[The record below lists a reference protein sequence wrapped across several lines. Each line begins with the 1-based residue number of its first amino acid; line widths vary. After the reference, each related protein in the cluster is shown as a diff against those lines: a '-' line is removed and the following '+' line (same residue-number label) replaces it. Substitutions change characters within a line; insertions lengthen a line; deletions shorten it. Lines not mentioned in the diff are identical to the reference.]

1 MNRFF
6 LSFSVFVAAQ
16 CFLSS
21 CSQLPGLHSEPG
33 AEVVYALGS
42 RDGFTSP
49 LAGALK
55 PACSA
60 LEFTGISFVLTGVH
74 RRHLAPLAADPAIK
88 KDRYL
93 IAGYAPP
100 GLPEDFA
107 RALSERRAQ
116 AARQYL
122 IERGVEAA
130 RLQTVGFGFDSAP
143 NAPGANVVVVYRQ

>member
-1 MNRFF
+1 MNRVC
-6 LSFSVFVAAQ
+6 LSLSVFLAPLFLLTQ
-16 CFLSS
+16 CSHF
-21 CSQLPGLHSEPG
+21 PGFHAEPVP
-33 AEVVYALGS
+33 EVVYALGS

-49 LAGALK
+49 LSVALK

-60 LEFTGISFVLTGVH
+60 LEFTGVSFDLTGVH
-74 RRHLAPLAADPAIK
+74 RRQLAPLATDPVTA

-122 IERGVEAA
+122 IESGVEAVQ
-130 RLQTVGFGFDSAP
+130 LQTVGFGFDSAP
-143 NAPGANVVVVYRQ
+143 NAPGANVVVVYHQ

>member
-6 LSFSVFVAAQ
+6 LSLTCFAAAQ
-16 CFLSS
+16 FLLSS
-21 CSQLPGLHSEPG
+21 CSHLPGLSSEPA

-49 LAGALK
+49 LARALK

-60 LEFTGISFVLTGVH
+60 LEFTGTSFALTGVH
-74 RRHLAPLAADPAIK
+74 RRQLTPLATDPATK
-88 KDRYL
+88 KVRYL

-122 IERGVEAA
+122 IESGVEAA

-143 NAPGANVVVVYRQ
+143 NAPGANVVVVYLQ

>member
-1 MNRFF
+1 MNRLCFSLSAFVAPLLF
-6 LSFSVFVAAQ
+6 LSN
-16 CFLSS
+16 
-21 CSQLPGLHSEPG
+21 CSHFARLKSEPV

-49 LAGALK
+49 LTQALK

-60 LEFTGISFVLTGVH
+60 LEFTGSSFVLTGVH
-74 RRHLAPLAADPAIK
+74 RRQLALLATDPATTHK
-88 KDRYL
+88 RYL
-93 IAGYAPP
+93 IAGYASH

-116 AARQYL
+116 AVRQYL
-122 IERGVEAA
+122 IESGVEAL

-143 NAPGANVVVVYRQ
+143 NAPGANVVVVYHQ

>member
-1 MNRFF
+1 MNRLCFSLSAFVAPLFF
-6 LSFSVFVAAQ
+6 LSNCSHFS
-16 CFLSS
+16 
-21 CSQLPGLHSEPG
+21 GLNSEPV

-49 LAGALK
+49 LTRALK

-60 LEFTGISFVLTGVH
+60 LEFTGTSFVLKGVH
-74 RRHLAPLAADPAIK
+74 RRQLAPLAADPAK
-88 KDRYL
+88 TQKRYL
-93 IAGYAPP
+93 IAGYAPH
-100 GLPEDFA
+100 GLPEDFS

-122 IERGVEAA
+122 IESGVEAV

>member
-1 MNRFF
+1 MNRLCLCFSAF
-6 LSFSVFVAAQ
+6 LAPLFLFTQCSHFPSFPA
-16 CFLSS
+16 
-21 CSQLPGLHSEPG
+21 EPVP
-33 AEVVYALGS
+33 EVVYALGS

-49 LAGALK
+49 LSVALK

-60 LEFTGISFVLTGVH
+60 LEFTGVSFALTGVH
-74 RRHLAPLAADPAIK
+74 RRQLASLATDPATI

-122 IERGVEAA
+122 IESGVEAVQ
-130 RLQTVGFGFDSAP
+130 LQTVGFGFDSAP
-143 NAPGANVVVVYRQ
+143 NAPGANVVVVYHQ